1 MGKTSTRAG
10 RGGSKAAIIGGVFA
24 SALLA
29 LMIYASLGLR
39 KYSCD
44 VCITFGR
51 QTACRKA
58 DGSSREEALRTATDA
73 ACAMLASG
81 MTDSLQ
87 CSRTTPKSQ
96 SCR

>member
-1 MGKTSTRAG
+1 VAKAPTRAG
-10 RGGSKAAIIGGVFA
+10 GGVSKAGIIGGVFA
-24 SALLA
+24 SVLLA
-29 LMIYASLGLR
+29 LMIYASLSLR

-51 QTACRKA
+51 RTACRKA
-58 DGSSREEALRTATDA
+58 DGSSREEALRTATDL

-87 CSRTTPKSQ
+87 CSRTPPESQ